1 MAIIKPFRIKSF
13 KNKNPI
19 IEFENISL
27 SYGERLILDNISFK
41 INQAEIY
48 GMLGPN
54 GVGKSTIFNLITGL
68 ISPKNGKIKIYGEL
82 VNEYP
87 VYLRTKKFK
96 IGFVPQYG
104 GYFSDLTLLDNLKAI
119 GEIVIENKNLINEKI
134 NYLISKF
141 ELENIK
147 DIKAKFLSGG
157 QKKKL
162 VIAMSLI
169 NNPNLL
175 LLDEPLSNLD
185 SNLRLEMR
193 AELKRL
199 HQTLG
204 CTIIFVTHD
213 QMEAMTLATSIAVMN
228 KGVIEQLA
236 KPMEIYKNPK
246 SLFVAK
252 FVGSPQ
258 MNTVDFNDGEQLA
271 LSLLSKTKFE
281 KNNVKTLGIRP
292 ESIKL
297 TSKDNGDINGKIE
310 TIQPTGAD
318 WIVGLNISGKSIFA
332 ISSDQPPGNE
342 NDTIGLSFKLDG
354 LHAFDRNDLKL
365 EQD

>member
-1 MAIIKPFRIKSF
+1 MSEIKLNSLV
-13 KNKNPI
+13 KNFGGNSLAVDNLSVTFPSG
-19 IEFENISL
+19 EFVCL
-27 SYGERLILDNISFK
+27 
-41 INQAEIY
+41 
-48 GMLGPN
+48 LGPS
-54 GVGKSTIFNLITGL
+54 GCGKTTTLRMIAGLERPDSGEIFCGDQT
-68 ISPKNGKIKIYGEL
+68 
-82 VNEYP
+82 
-87 VYLRTKKFK
+87 
-96 IGFVPQYG
+96 
-104 GYFSDLTLLDNLKAI
+104 YFSSNTGEYLKTEKRNLGLMFQSYALWPHMTVFQNIVFGLDMKNQSSSEKEKRFEELEKLFQLKNLKNRYPS
-119 GEIVIENKNLINEKI
+119 E
-134 NYLISKF
+134 
-141 ELENIK
+141 
-147 DIKAKFLSGG
+147 LSGG
-157 QKKKL
+157 QQQRVAL
-162 VIAMSLI
+162 ARMLAV
-169 NNPNLL
+169 NPNLL

-246 SLFVAK
+246 SLFVGK

-354 LHAFDRNDLKL
+354 LHAFDRNNIKI
-365 EQD
+365 

>member
-1 MAIIKPFRIKSF
+1 MV
-13 KNKNPI
+13 KNFGGNSLAVDNLSVTFPSG
-19 IEFENISL
+19 EFVCL
-27 SYGERLILDNISFK
+27 
-41 INQAEIY
+41 
-48 GMLGPN
+48 LGPS
-54 GVGKSTIFNLITGL
+54 GCGKTTTLRMIAGL
-68 ISPKNGKIKIYGEL
+68 ERPDSGEIL
-82 VNEYP
+82 CGDQ
-87 VYLRTKKFK
+87 T
-96 IGFVPQYG
+96 
-104 GYFSDLTLLDNLKAI
+104 YFSSNTGEYLKTEKRNLGLMFQSYALWPHMTVFQNIVFGLDMKNQSSSEKEKRFEELEKLFQLKNLKNRYPS
-119 GEIVIENKNLINEKI
+119 E
-134 NYLISKF
+134 
-141 ELENIK
+141 
-147 DIKAKFLSGG
+147 LSGG
-157 QKKKL
+157 QQQRVAL
-162 VIAMSLI
+162 ARMLAV
-169 NNPNLL
+169 NPNLL

-236 KPMEIYKNPK
+236 KPMEIYKNPN

-365 EQD
+365 DVD

>member
-1 MAIIKPFRIKSF
+1 MSEIKLNSLV
-13 KNKNPI
+13 KNFGGNSLAVDNLSVTFPSG
-19 IEFENISL
+19 EFVCL
-27 SYGERLILDNISFK
+27 
-41 INQAEIY
+41 
-48 GMLGPN
+48 LGPS
-54 GVGKSTIFNLITGL
+54 GCGKTTTLRMIAGLERPDSGEIFCGDQT
-68 ISPKNGKIKIYGEL
+68 
-82 VNEYP
+82 
-87 VYLRTKKFK
+87 
-96 IGFVPQYG
+96 
-104 GYFSDLTLLDNLKAI
+104 YFSSNTVEYLKTEKRNLGLMFQSYALWPHMTVFQNIVFGLDM
-119 GEIVIENKNLINEKI
+119 KNVSSSEKD
-134 NYLISKF
+134 KRF
-141 ELENIK
+141 EELENLFQLK
-147 DIKAKFLSGG
+147 NLKNRYPSELSGG
-157 QKKKL
+157 QQQRVAL
-162 VIAMSLI
+162 ARMLAV
-169 NNPNLL
+169 NPNLL

-204 CTIIFVTHD
+204 CTIVFVTHD

-228 KGVIEQLA
+228 KGIIEQLA

-258 MNTVDFNDGEQLA
+258 MNIVDFNDVEQLA
-271 LSLLSKTKFE
+271 SSLLNKTKFD

-297 TSKDNGDINGKIE
+297 TSKDNGDINGTIE

-342 NDTIGLSFKLDG
+342 NDIIGLSFKLDG
-354 LHAFDRNDLKL
+354 LHTFDRNDLKL
-365 EQD
+365 EAD

>member
-1 MAIIKPFRIKSF
+1 MSEIKLNSLV
-13 KNKNPI
+13 KNFGGNSLAVDNLSVTFPSG
-19 IEFENISL
+19 EFVCL
-27 SYGERLILDNISFK
+27 
-41 INQAEIY
+41 
-48 GMLGPN
+48 LGPS
-54 GVGKSTIFNLITGL
+54 GCGKTTTLRMIAGL
-68 ISPKNGKIKIYGEL
+68 ERPDSGEIL
-82 VNEYP
+82 CGDQ
-87 VYLRTKKFK
+87 T
-96 IGFVPQYG
+96 
-104 GYFSDLTLLDNLKAI
+104 YFSSNTGEYLKTEKRNLGLMFQSYALWPHMTVFQNIVFGLDM
-119 GEIVIENKNLINEKI
+119 KNQSSSEKD
-134 NYLISKF
+134 KRF
-141 ELENIK
+141 EELENLFQLK
-147 DIKAKFLSGG
+147 NLKNRYPSELSGG
-157 QKKKL
+157 QQQRVAL
-162 VIAMSLI
+162 ARMLAV
-169 NNPNLL
+169 NPNLL

-297 TSKDNGDINGKIE
+297 TSKDNGDINGTIE